1 LRIGAALNLHKFSEN
16 LQSGPKIFLK
26 VSASIK
32 RRPMET
38 AAISFKRIKNMKSV
52 IWRTLLALAAT
63 GACVSSLTAAA
74 QTENRMFEGLEG
86 SWTVQVT
93 QLNCETGAPLGSPFL
108 SLLTFAKGGTLVETT
123 SNPMFFPAVRGPG
136 HGVWSYSN
144 DHSFKAESV
153 AFITLDG
160 ALVKTQTISQTIE
173 MREGPNTFK
182 TTSASVVFVPV
193 AGGPTVTGCASAV
206 GKRIE

>member
-1 LRIGAALNLHKFSEN
+1 
-16 LQSGPKIFLK
+16 
-26 VSASIK
+26 
-32 RRPMET
+32 
-38 AAISFKRIKNMKSV
+38 MKSV
-52 IWRTLLALAAT
+52 IWRAVLALVAAGT
-63 GACVSSLTAAA
+63 CAGSLTAVA
-74 QTENRMFEGLEG
+74 QTENREFEGRTLEG

-144 DHSFKAESV
+144 DRSFKAVSV

-173 MREGPNTFK
+173 TDGPNTFK
-182 TTSASVVFVPV
+182 TTKASVVFVPV
-193 AGGPTVTGCASAV
+193 AGGPTITGCATAV

>member
-1 LRIGAALNLHKFSEN
+1 M
-16 LQSGPKIFLK
+16 
-26 VSASIK
+26 
-32 RRPMET
+32 PMET
-38 AAISFKRIKNMKSV
+38 PAIFTQRRIKAMKSL
-52 IWRTLLALAAT
+52 IWGALLTLAAT
-63 GACVSSLTAAA
+63 AVGAGTLTAAA
-74 QTENRMFEGLEG
+74 QTENRDLDGRTLEG

-108 SLLTFAKGGTLVETT
+108 SLLTFAKGETLVETT

-136 HGVWSYSN
+136 HGVWSYSG
-144 DHSFKAESV
+144 DHSFKAVSV

-173 MREGPNTFK
+173 MRDGPNTFK
-182 TTSASVVFVPV
+182 TTKASVVFVPV
-193 AGGPTVTGCASAV
+193 AGGPTITGCATAV

>member
-1 LRIGAALNLHKFSEN
+1 
-16 LQSGPKIFLK
+16 
-26 VSASIK
+26 
-32 RRPMET
+32 
-38 AAISFKRIKNMKSV
+38 MKSL
-52 IWRTLLALAAT
+52 ICSALLAVMAA
-63 GACVSSLTAAA
+63 GALTAVA
-74 QTENRMFEGLEG
+74 QTENREFEGRTLEG

-144 DHSFKAESV
+144 DHSFKAVSV

-173 MREGPNTFK
+173 MRDGPNTFK

-193 AGGPTVTGCASAV
+193 AGGPTITGCATAV